1 MGKEEEIHA
10 GKEILWKERRRLW
23 CGLPWTFTVYRLSSD
38 RLYIKTGFF
47 SLREDEVRLYRIKD
61 VSLNRSLIQRI
72 FGLGTVHV
80 CSTDSTLRDFDLK
93 NIKDSESV
101 KERLSDLVEAERDRK
116 RVSMREFIGHGGP
129 DDLHGDEP
137 EDFDD
142 IDMAEV

>member
-61 VSLNRSLIQRI
+61 VSLNLSLIHI
-72 FGLGTVHV
+72 
-80 CSTDSTLRDFDLK
+80 
-93 NIKDSESV
+93 
-101 KERLSDLVEAERDRK
+101 
-116 RVSMREFIGHGGP
+116 
-129 DDLHGDEP
+129 
-137 EDFDD
+137 
-142 IDMAEV
+142 